1 MLRGPSFNKDKQMR
15 ERLNQFNLKNRDG
28 KAPMSEDRM
37 NTAPQNATIPRI
49 NHVNIDLPEE
59 DSDTDSYTSYQDNDD
74 NIQKGEYSDSEMDDD
89 MLPQPSTSS
98 CKTLL
103 KSPKTNS
110 SMTETNKMYEKIGT
124 EDMNRISSFRLK
136 IE

>member
-1 MLRGPSFNKDKQMR
+1 
-15 ERLNQFNLKNRDG
+15 
-28 KAPMSEDRM
+28 M